1 MPLGKDLQRMPHSF
15 TPTRVK
21 THWIILALIVPILVS
36 FTHCSPAAEET
47 SSVSMTGKVNP
58 LAPPTQNPMPIV
70 QPVGLAFPA
79 NETFIQV
86 SRDAMA
92 SVVNISSSRKAD
104 SNNQGGFSP
113 FFDDPFFRRFF
124 GEEFDQRSRRP
135 QPRQEQGLGSGVIV
149 SANGY
154 IITNNHVVEQTSEL
168 TVLLG
173 DKRKFPA
180 RLVGTDPKTDL
191 AVIKIDA
198 QDLPTLKWGDS
209 GALQV
214 GEIVLAVGNPFG
226 LNQTVTMG
234 IISAVGRANMGI
246 VDYEDF
252 IQTDAAINPGNS
264 GGALVNL
271 KGELI
276 GINTAIFSRT
286 GGYMGIGFSIPSNMV
301 KGVMGNLIDHG
312 KVIRGW
318 LGVSIQE
325 LTPELADQFQS
336 PDSQGALV
344 GDVVERSPAEEAGL
358 RRGDVI
364 RRYHKKDV
372 KDPGHLRSLVADT
385 SPGSTVTV
393 EVLRDG
399 ANKSLSVSIG
409 ELPKN
414 LTAMAGTTQIPE
426 RQHALTGI
434 AVEPVPRGRTKRDEG
449 VMIASVNP
457 ESPAQQAGLRPGDI
471 IMEINR
477 NPVQTM
483 DDYSRLTEELGAKTP
498 VLLLLQ
504 RGGGSI
510 YLSIKP

>member
-1 MPLGKDLQRMPHSF
+1 MPYTNPV
-15 TPTRVK
+15 T
-21 THWIILALIVPILVS
+21 THLRANGNVLALS
-36 FTHCSPAAEET
+36 FAVLLTFIQCSPSADETTLIAEPRVSNPLPT
-47 SSVSMTGKVNP
+47 SSRD
-58 LAPPTQNPMPIV
+58 PMPIV
-70 QPVGLAFPA
+70 QPAGLAFPA

-92 SVVNISSSRKAD
+92 SVVNISSSRKAEND
-104 SNNQGGFSP
+104 SQSGLSP

-124 GEEFDQRSRRP
+124 GEEFDQRLRRP

-149 SANGY
+149 STDGY
-154 IITNNHVVEQTSEL
+154 IITNNHVVEQADQL

-180 RLVGTDPKTDL
+180 RLIGTDPKTDL

-198 QDLPTLKWGDS
+198 HDLPTLKWGNS
-209 GALQV
+209 GTLQV

-286 GGYMGIGFSIPSNMV
+286 GGYMGIGFAIPSNMV

-325 LTPELADQFQS
+325 LTPELAGQFHS

-344 GDVVERSPAEEAGL
+344 GDVVEHSPAEDAGL
-358 RRGDVI
+358 KRGDII
-364 RRYHKKDV
+364 RTYQKNVV
-372 KDPGHLRSLVADT
+372 KDPAHLRSLVAET
-385 SPGSTVTV
+385 SPGSTVSI
-393 EVLRDG
+393 EVLREG
-399 ANKSLSVSIG
+399 ATKALSVSIG

-414 LTAMAGTTQIPE
+414 LTAMGSSGRE
-426 RQHALTGI
+426 SSKNHALSGI
-434 AVEPVPRGRTKRDEG
+434 VVEPVPHGSTRNNEG
-449 VMIASVNP
+449 VMISSITPDSAAELS
-457 ESPAQQAGLRPGDI
+457 GLRRGDI
-471 IMEINR
+471 IVEINR
-477 NPVQTM
+477 KPVRTIE
-483 DDYSRLTEELGAKTP
+483 DYSLLTEELSAKTP
-498 VLLLLQ
+498 VLLLLK

-510 YLSIKP
+510 YISIKP

>member
-1 MPLGKDLQRMPHSF
+1 MLSLTLSMTFIQ
-15 TPTRVK
+15 
-21 THWIILALIVPILVS
+21 
-36 FTHCSPAAEET
+36 CSPTADET
-47 SSVSMTGKVNP
+47 PP
-58 LAPPTQNPMPIV
+58 LAESRSLIPMPASTRDPMPIV

-79 NETFIQV
+79 NETFIKV
-86 SRDAMA
+86 SKKAMA
-92 SVVNISSSRKAD
+92 SVVNISSSRKAG
-104 SNNQGGFSP
+104 NNQQGSPSP

-124 GEEFDQRSRRP
+124 GEEFGQRFRNP
-135 QPRQEQGLGSGVIV
+135 QPRQEPGLGSGVIV

-154 IITNNHVVEQTSEL
+154 IITNNHVVEQADEL

-180 RLVGTDPKTDL
+180 RLIGTDPKTDL

-198 QDLPTLKWGDS
+198 QDLPTLEWGNS
-209 GALQV
+209 GMLQV
-214 GEIVLAVGNPFG
+214 GELVLAVGNPFG

-234 IISAVGRANMGI
+234 IISAIGRANMGI

-271 KGELI
+271 QGQLI

-301 KGVMGNLIDHG
+301 KGVMVNLIDHG

-325 LTPELADQFQS
+325 LTPALAEQFHA

-344 GDVVERSPAEEAGL
+344 GDVVDHSPAADAGL
-358 RRGDVI
+358 NRGDVI
-364 RRYHKKDV
+364 RRYQNHAV
-372 KDPGHLRSLVADT
+372 KDPTHLRSLVADT
-385 SPGSTVTV
+385 SPGSTISL

-399 ANKSLSVSIG
+399 ATKAISVSIG

-414 LTAMAGTTQIPE
+414 LTAMRSSNRESPKN
-426 RQHALTGI
+426 HALSGM
-434 AVEPVPRGRTKRDEG
+434 AVEQVPHGRTKNNEG
-449 VMIASVNP
+449 VMISSVNP
-457 ESPAQQAGLRPGDI
+457 DSAAQKAGLRKGDI
-471 IMEINR
+471 IIEINR
-477 NPVQTM
+477 KPVRTIE
-483 DDYSRLTEELGAKTP
+483 DYSALTEKLGTKTP
-498 VLLLLQ
+498 VLLLLK
-504 RGGGSI
+504 RGAGTI